1 MYYLGI
7 DGGGTKTKYT
17 LVDEK
22 LKKVMEVEGGTT
34 HIHQVGTEGIRKEIT
49 GNLNKILDGLNI
61 KEEDIAYTFAG
72 IPGYGESLDD
82 QNKIDALLKEIFK
95 MPYRADND
103 GLNAWA
109 AGTACKEGIN
119 VIAGTGSIAY
129 GMNKEGVMARCGGF
143 GPGIGDDGSAYWI
156 GLKTINAYT
165 KQKEG
170 RMERTALYDL
180 IEEKYKIS
188 YKYEIVDIVFNQ
200 LKFNRTELA
209 KFSIICGQAANLGCE
224 VCKGIFEEAAK
235 EIFAHIRVLAKDLN
249 LKDSFVISY
258 SGGVFKAGDL
268 VLKPLKNLIKES
280 GLKATLQEPVLN
292 PWDGS
297 VLLAYT
303 LAGNEVPDNIKD
315 ILSE

>member
-17 LVDEK
+17 LVDEN

-34 HIHQVGTEGIRKEIT
+34 HIHQVGIEGIKKEIT
-49 GNLNKILDGLNI
+49 ENLNNILETLNI
-61 KEEDIAYTFAG
+61 KESDISYAFLG
-72 IPGYGESLDD
+72 IPGYGESIEDK
-82 QNKIDALLKEIFK
+82 NKIDHLIKEIIK
-95 MPYRADND
+95 MPYRVDND

-119 VIAGTGSIAY
+119 VIAGTGSIAH
-129 GMNKEGVMARCGGF
+129 GMNKDGVMARCGGF

-170 RMERTALYDL
+170 RMDRTPLYNL
-180 IEEKYKIS
+180 IEEKYNIS

-209 KFSIICGQAANLGCE
+209 KFSMICAEAAKMGCE
-224 VCKGIFEEAAK
+224 ICKGLFEEAAK
-235 EIFAHIRVLAKDLN
+235 EIFSHIEVLAKELN
-249 LKDSFVISY
+249 LKENFVVSY
-258 SGGVFKAGDL
+258 SGGVFKSGDI
-268 VLKPLKNLIKES
+268 VLNPLKNLIKES
-280 GLKATLQEPVLN
+280 GLKCSLQEPELN

-303 LAGNEVPDNIKD
+303 LAGNTVPDNIKE
-315 ILSE
+315 ILM